1 MSIIY
6 PDFFLRNE
14 LGAKTQQ
21 NMKNLKI
28 YKPIILFFVLISIL
42 SCNKD
47 DDNESILT
55 NDLIGEW
62 QRSDFSKE
70 FEYKLVFNS
79 DNTGFRIE
87 SETDLEEGTQISSL
101 IPFTWIANNNTLNID
116 FDGEIVSTNFSINP
130 SGQLL
135 LSDFTDLYF
144 IKID

>member
-14 LGAKTQQ
+14 LGAKTHQ

-47 DDNESILT
+47 DDESILT

-62 QRSDFSKE
+62 QRSDFSNE
-70 FEYKLVFNS
+70 FEYKLIFNS

-116 FDGEIVSTNFSINP
+116 FDGEIVNTNFSINP